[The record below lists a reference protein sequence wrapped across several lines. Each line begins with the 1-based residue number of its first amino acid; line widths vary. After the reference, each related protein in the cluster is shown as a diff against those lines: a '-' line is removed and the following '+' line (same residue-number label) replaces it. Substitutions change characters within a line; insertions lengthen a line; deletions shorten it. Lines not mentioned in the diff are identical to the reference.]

1 MNCLI
6 CNKSDLKVVYRDRMH
21 GERFFVFQCKKCRF
35 IFTYPI
41 FSTEE
46 LSRFYPPNYYSF
58 VPRRSNC
65 LLPEGNTPKKKIR
78 RELRKLLLKEKNYSF
93 EIEQSVIS
101 SMLRVFLPI
110 YRYLAT
116 EIYPR
121 NKDGGRLL
129 DIGCGC
135 GEYLVSLRMLHWD
148 VYGIDVNREAAF
160 YAGNN
165 CGLKVICGEIFDAG
179 FPGDFFDVITLHHT
193 LEHVS
198 SLLETLEEIRRIL
211 KKDGEIIITVPN
223 IWNWERILFGRFWW
237 AWDIPRH
244 LWHFSPLSLERLLR
258 KTGFEK
264 TKVCYQADMYNFPK
278 NIRNMMTDIL
288 QDQAGLMNL
297 LFEQDKL
304 RFVTKYFMAPI
315 GLIGALLRVSE
326 QFVVFA
332 RKR

>member
-1 MNCLI
+1 MKREMNCLI

-121 NKDGGRLL
+121 NK
-129 DIGCGC
+129 
-135 GEYLVSLRMLHWD
+135 
-148 VYGIDVNREAAF
+148 
-160 YAGNN
+160 
-165 CGLKVICGEIFDAG
+165 
-179 FPGDFFDVITLHHT
+179 
-193 LEHVS
+193 
-198 SLLETLEEIRRIL
+198 
-211 KKDGEIIITVPN
+211 
-223 IWNWERILFGRFWW
+223 
-237 AWDIPRH
+237 
-244 LWHFSPLSLERLLR
+244 
-258 KTGFEK
+258 
-264 TKVCYQADMYNFPK
+264 
-278 NIRNMMTDIL
+278 
-288 QDQAGLMNL
+288 
-297 LFEQDKL
+297 
-304 RFVTKYFMAPI
+304 
-315 GLIGALLRVSE
+315 LI
-326 QFVVFA
+326 
-332 RKR
+332 